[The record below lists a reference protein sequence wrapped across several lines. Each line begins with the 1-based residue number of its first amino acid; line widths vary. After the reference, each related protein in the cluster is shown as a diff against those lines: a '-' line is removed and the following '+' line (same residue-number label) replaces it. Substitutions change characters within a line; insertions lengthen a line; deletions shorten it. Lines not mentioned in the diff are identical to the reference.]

1 LAFLSYVDRNK
12 FDAKIKEYSSVTPS
26 EYVEDYKTLD
36 GKAIISHDE
45 GNEKYFININKYF
58 KLQSQILEKLN
69 FNLKLFYNNMNAAA
83 ENLNDVQKNFDI
95 LHLLNTKVLM
105 KQTITKTYEELGHFY
120 KNWRKILLKQN
131 EISKNLVKDFF
142 KFINLEGQSY
152 SELIDRREELKQKYT
167 AEVFRV
173 NAKKEKIFNSKDINK
188 FELNPDDNTVDKD
201 KLIKDKTYAFEK
213 MCFKDTREL
222 NFISNQLGY
231 ANKMNIYELKKMIN
245 IYCKR
250 FIENFLNFD
259 KEFYP
264 SINDFLNTWTNM
276 EVFIQSS
283 YAHLQLSEAEK
294 NKSE

>member
-1 LAFLSYVDRNK
+1 
-12 FDAKIKEYSSVTPS
+12 
-26 EYVEDYKTLD
+26 
-36 GKAIISHDE
+36 
-45 GNEKYFININKYF
+45 
-58 KLQSQILEKLN
+58 
-69 FNLKLFYNNMNAAA
+69 MNAAA
-83 ENLNDVQKNFDI
+83 ENLNDIKKNFNV

-105 KQTITKTYEELGHFY
+105 KKTITKTYEELGFFY
-120 KNWRKILLKQN
+120 KNWRNIILKQN
-131 EISKNLVKDFF
+131 EITKNLVKDFF

-152 SELIDRREELKQKYT
+152 SELIERREELKQKYISEL
-167 AEVFRV
+167 AKV
-173 NAKKEKIFNSKDINK
+173 NAKKEKIFNSKDVNK